1 MFYTILPSF
10 SFFFIFFGAF
20 MTSVI
25 IRFASRQRF
34 FGTALACSALVVL
47 MVSGCRPATDPATK
61 DKELE
66 EVLPNV
72 VRLNLASANP
82 AETVSATWR
91 STSTA
96 KNTVTPVQI
105 DTLRLTAGRTYTG
118 TITAINDLKTP
129 NVNLNEDYL
138 KHAEEHQFF
147 YIASVGAPNRVTFTI
162 TDRDK
167 NNLPLGLTFNVAV
180 STGASVRGTLNVVLG
195 HYDDVKKD
203 GTTRSPETD
212 IDITFPVVIR

>member
-1 MFYTILPSF
+1 LHAVGIV
-10 SFFFIFFGAF
+10 AF
-20 MTSVI
+20 AT
-25 IRFASRQRF
+25 FLLF
-34 FGTALACSALVVL
+34 
-47 MVSGCRPATDPATK
+47 SGCRPATDPAQK

-72 VRLNLASANP
+72 VRLNLTSTTPQESVTAL
-82 AETVSATWR
+82 WR

-96 KNTVTPVQI
+96 KNNVAPVQI
-105 DTLRLTAGRTYTG
+105 DTLRLTAGRTYSG
-118 TITAINDLKTP
+118 TITAVNDLQTP
-129 NVNLNEDYL
+129 NVNLNEDYV
-138 KHAEEHQFF
+138 KHADEHQFF
-147 YIASVGAPNRVTFTI
+147 YIASVGMPNRVTFTI